1 MNKRLYNI
9 TVYRAD
15 DPTDKNYLS
24 ITPGYEMDR
33 FELEEY
39 LKQNLQIFL
48 TENFRIRNLAVL
60 RNTHALSPPKTIE
73 DIEHKSFAI
82 KAIQV
87 GSKQAAS

>member
-39 LKQNLQIFL
+39 LKQNL
-48 TENFRIRNLAVL
+48 
-60 RNTHALSPPKTIE
+60 
-73 DIEHKSFAI
+73 
-82 KAIQV
+82 
-87 GSKQAAS
+87 